1 MSKYPMVKLGDVCI
15 VERGGSPRP
24 IDKYMT
30 KNPHGINW
38 IKIGDAPIDS
48 MYITKAA
55 EKIIPEGVSKS
66 RKVKKGDFI
75 LSNSMSF
82 GRPYILDIDGCIHDG
97 WLLIRDANG
106 VFEKQFLYYYLSSET
121 VHAKLK
127 QMAVG
132 GVVNNLNSNKVRSL
146 MIPVLRK
153 EEQVKICEK
162 LNKITTIIQYRKQQ
176 LIKLDEL
183 AKSRFIEMFGD
194 ISNNSKNIEIS
205 TLGKECIIISGGTP
219 RTGNDEYWDGNIKW
233 ITPAEI
239 NETERTIY
247 DTERHITETGRRS
260 AHLEIM
266 PKGTVL
272 LSSRAP
278 IGKLAIAGSEMT
290 CNQGF
295 KNLIPNDKLTSIFL
309 YYYLKGIIPE
319 IQSLGRGATFKEISK
334 TIVSDIKILVPPK
347 SKQLAFSSLVEQ
359 LDKSKF
365 RMKKCL
371 KLLSYIR
378 HL

>member
-1 MSKYPMVKLGDVCI
+1 MKDETCILPFSAVFLDVTRFAKKIPTSKYLTAGTYPIFDQGKDFISGYYNDNENLFTDVPIIIFGDHTRIKKYVDTPCFIGADGVKVLKPKVSANVKYLFYALQSIEIPNTGYNRHYKILKNVKI
-15 VERGGSPRP
+15 ILPN
-24 IDKYMT
+24 IDIQ
-30 KNPHGINW
+30 NEI
-38 IKIGDAPIDS
+38 
-48 MYITKAA
+48 A
-55 EKIIPEGVSKS
+55 EK
-66 RKVKKGDFI
+66 
-75 LSNSMSF
+75 
-82 GRPYILDIDGCIHDG
+82 LD
-97 WLLIRDANG
+97 LI
-106 VFEKQFLYYYLSSET
+106 V
-121 VHAKLK
+121 
-127 QMAVG
+127 
-132 GVVNNLNSNKVRSL
+132 
-146 MIPVLRK
+146 
-153 EEQVKICEK
+153 
-162 LNKITTIIQYRKQQ
+162 Q
-176 LIKLDEL
+176 LIKNKKKQIEKFDQL

-365 RMKKCL
+365 RIKKSL
-371 KLLSYIR
+371 EKLELTYKA
-378 HL
+378 LLQEYFG